1 MEHNE
6 IVVNKLDRPVLKN
19 SVKIHGTEKFQIDI
33 GELQYLS
40 QAEKQLLRKKLM
52 GPENNVNDP
61 QLESFGSHPILL
73 SLFILF
79 GIAIAVSCFGSYID
93 DMRVGTANIFNTF
106 MTWVFLEMIIA
117 IPFAIYLKWHG
128 NYKKSVKRGE
138 LKVYQF
144 PIGQKVAHEYYSDFH
159 TIDYYLVIGGAYVS
173 IGKKLYDRVHTGDL
187 VRVAIFRYRGDDY
200 FSLIN
205 DWGKLYQA

>member
-19 SVKIHGTEKFQIDI
+19 SVKIYGTEKFQINI

-40 QAEKQLLRKKLM
+40 QSEEHLLREKLM

-61 QLESFGSHPILL
+61 RLESFGSHSILL

-79 GIAIAVSCFGSYID
+79 GIAIAVSCFGSYMD
-93 DMRVGTANIFNTF
+93 DMRVGTANIFDTVIA
-106 MTWVFLEMIIA
+106 WVFLEMIIA

-128 NYKKSVKRGE
+128 NYKKAVKRGE
-138 LKVYQF
+138 LKVYRF
-144 PIGQKVAHEYYSDFH
+144 PIEQKVAHEYYSDFH

-173 IGKKLYDRVHTGDL
+173 IGKRLYDMVHTGDL
-187 VRVAIFRYRGDDY
+187 VRVAISSYRGNDY
-200 FSLIN
+200 FALIN

>member
-19 SVKIHGTEKFQIDI
+19 SVKIYGTEKFQINI

-40 QAEKQLLRKKLM
+40 QSEEHLLREKLM

-61 QLESFGSHPILL
+61 RLESFGSHSILL

-79 GIAIAVSCFGSYID
+79 GIAIAVSCFGSYMD
-93 DMRVGTANIFNTF
+93 DMRVGTANIFDTVIA
-106 MTWVFLEMIIA
+106 WVFLEMIIA
-117 IPFAIYLKWHG
+117 VPFAIYLKWHG
-128 NYKKSVKRGE
+128 NYNKAVKRGE
-138 LKVYQF
+138 LKVYRF
-144 PIGQKVAHEYYSDFH
+144 PIEQKVAHEYYSDFH

-173 IGKKLYDRVHTGDL
+173 IGKRLYDMVHTGDL
-187 VRVAIFRYRGDDY
+187 VRVAISSYRGNDY
-200 FSLIN
+200 FALIN